1 MLLAKIGALA
11 LSISLVHAF
20 KDTSPFFLF
29 STSELLASSPD
40 LTSAASLSKVIV
52 PELEA
57 CTSDTYVVVSQ
68 PGVNAIDYQD
78 RASPYLRMKML
89 GDDKSIR
96 SSLAVSEVM
105 GELSGNDLSK
115 VIQEKCGARHL
126 RVDASTGSFT
136 ISEDSKPR
144 VINLDFPALP
154 SGNGRSQKLI
164 ENDAFLASVLDLLS
178 PNMFTVIYTTT
189 PPNAAHQPASAESE
203 SYEMDAQFQVPVHM
217 DLKRDF
223 SNHKRASDGNITL
236 PDGPLFERYQYLSPG
251 LFMGLLVSFILISI
265 LYVGINGVAS
275 LQVSYAAFD
284 KEMGPSAQKKQSQ

>member
-1 MLLAKIGALA
+1 MSG
-11 LSISLVHAF
+11 F
-20 KDTSPFFLF
+20 KWHQHLEKQHTGNVINEDLGICPG
-29 STSELLASSPD
+29 LLASSPD
-40 LTSAASLSKVIV
+40 LTSAASLSKVII

-68 PGVNAIDYQD
+68 PGVNAVDYQN
-78 RASPYLRMKML
+78 RASPYLRMKVL
-89 GDDKSIR
+89 GNDKSIR
-96 SSLAVSEVM
+96 SSLAVKEVM
-105 GELSGNDLSK
+105 GEISGDHLSK

-126 RVDASTGSFT
+126 RVDASTGSFE
-136 ISEDSKPR
+136 ISEDAKPR

-154 SGNGRSQKLI
+154 FGNARSQRLL

-178 PNMFTVIYTTT
+178 SNKFTVIYTTT
-189 PPNAAHQPASAESE
+189 PPNAAHQPASTESE
-203 SYEMDAQFQVPVHM
+203 SYEMDAQFQAPVHM

-223 SNHKRASDGNITL
+223 SNEKRASDGNITL

-284 KEMGPSAQKKQSQ
+284 KEMGPAAQKKQPQ